1 MPKSAPALIFLA
13 LLCSAFC
20 APRAEARTRY
30 VKVRPGQDLAAL
42 IRNARANTAFL
53 LAPGTYKLKPQE
65 PHLQGVLLENKS
77 NVTILG
83 RDREKTRIELSPG
96 VKFGFYIGSNL
107 SNVTIQGLTIS
118 GTPPLKENTHA
129 IGNYSGSTK
138 IKGLRFTNLKI
149 EKVAVGISIAA
160 GENGSYSDVSVDRNV
175 IGPTIGTDAGWGYG
189 IHVENAVN
197 VRVADNFIREC
208 TRHSIYLARAAK
220 GSNIRIENN
229 LILDHDP
236 RSQQPRWYCAAL
248 VCSRSSDV
256 IISGNLVV
264 DPRTVAISVEPDEF
278 KAWPTKNISLFSN
291 RVLGARR
298 VGLWL
303 TTDDSCEVLANKI
316 TLYAAPPNP
325 QWCLET
331 STYDYARGKETKSS
345 FKAPQERWAKAE
357 HTAMLGDQLYI
368 MTGGVLDQAETK
380 TWTFKTCPKKWENV
394 RGLVGL
400 ENALGKNKHR
410 LYVVTDTGIDEV
422 NPARWKIRDSK
433 GDWKGTRYVTT
444 AGGYLHLL
452 VDDVLHRVSPKS
464 PGSRSTKKPWSGTK
478 WICPLG
484 DRIFLSSSGG
494 NYLLDPKTLE
504 GVKLGDKKAAN

>member
-1 MPKSAPALIFLA
+1 MTKSAPVLTSLA

-20 APRAEARTRY
+20 ASRAEARTRY

-65 PHLQGVLLENKS
+65 PHLQAVLLENKS
-77 NVTILG
+77 NITILG

-118 GTPPLKENTHA
+118 GTLPLKENTHA

-189 IHVENAVN
+189 IHVENATN
-197 VRVADNFIREC
+197 VRVSGNFIREC

-220 GSNIRIENN
+220 GSNVRIENN

-303 TTDDSCEVLANKI
+303 TTDGSCEVLANKV
-316 TLYAAPPNP
+316 TLYAAPPDP
-325 QWCLET
+325 QWCRET

-345 FKAPQERWAKAE
+345 FKAPQERWTKAE
-357 HTAMLGDQLYI
+357 YTAMLGDQLYI
-368 MTGGVLDQAETK
+368 MAGGVLDQAETK
-380 TWTFKTCPKKWENV
+380 TWTFETCPKKWEGV
-394 RGLVGL
+394 RGLVAL
-400 ENALGKNKHR
+400 ENAVGKGKHR

-422 NPARWKIRDSK
+422 NPARWKIRGSK
-433 GDWKGTRYVTT
+433 GDWKGTRYATT

-452 VDDVLHRVSPKS
+452 VEDVLHRVSPKS

-484 DRIFLSSSGG
+484 DGIFLSSSGG
-494 NYLLDPKTLE
+494 NYLLNPKTLE
-504 GVKLGDKKAAN
+504 GVKLGDKKAAD

>member
-1 MPKSAPALIFLA
+1 MPKSTPALISLV

-20 APRAEARTRY
+20 ASRAEAKTRY

-53 LAPGTYKLKPQE
+53 LASGTYKLKPQE
-65 PHLQGVLLENKS
+65 PHLQAVLLENKS
-77 NVTILG
+77 NITILG

-118 GTPPLKENTHA
+118 GTLPLKENTHA

-160 GENGSYSDVSVDRNV
+160 GENGSYSDVSVDRNI

-189 IHVENAVN
+189 IHIENATN
-197 VRVADNFIREC
+197 VRVSGNFIREC

-220 GSNIRIENN
+220 GSNVRIENN

-303 TTDDSCEVLANKI
+303 TTDGSCEVLANKV
-316 TLYAAPPNP
+316 TLYAAPPDP
-325 QWCLET
+325 QWCRET

-345 FKAPQERWAKAE
+345 FKAPQERWTKAE
-357 HTAMLGDQLYI
+357 YTAMLGDQLYI
-368 MTGGVLDQAETK
+368 MAGGVLDQAETK
-380 TWTFKTCPKKWENV
+380 TWTFETCPKKWENV
-394 RGLVGL
+394 RGLVAL

-410 LYVVTDTGIDEV
+410 VFVVTDTAIDEV
-422 NPARWKIRDSK
+422 SPSRWKIRSGK
-433 GDWKGTRYVTT
+433 GDWKDTRFATT

-452 VDDVLHRVSPKS
+452 VGDDLHRVSPKS
-464 PGSRSTKKPWSGTK
+464 PGSRSTKKTRSGTK
-478 WICPLG
+478 WISPLG
-484 DRIFLSSSGG
+484 DKIFLSSSGG
-494 NYLLDPKTLE
+494 NYLLDPKTLDGE
-504 GVKLGDKKAAN
+504 KLDPKAR

>member
-1 MPKSAPALIFLA
+1 MNQPAITSASLL
-13 LLCSAFC
+13 LLCAVFC
-20 APRAEARTRY
+20 SSEAEARTRY

-65 PHLQGVLLENKS
+65 PHLQAVLLENKS

-83 RDREKTRIELSPG
+83 RDREKTRIELSPE

-107 SNVTIQGLTIS
+107 SNITIQGLTIS
-118 GTPPLKENTHA
+118 GTLPLKENTHA

-160 GENGSYSDVSVDRNV
+160 GENGSYQDVSVDRNV

-189 IHVENAVN
+189 IHIENATK
-197 VRVADNFIREC
+197 VRVAANLIREC

-220 GSNIRIENN
+220 DSNIRIENN

-236 RSQQPRWYCAAL
+236 AYKQPRWYCAAL
-248 VCSRSSDV
+248 ACSRSSDV

-278 KAWPTKNISLFSN
+278 KAWPTKNISLLSN

-303 TTDDSCEVLANKI
+303 TTDGSCEVLANKV
-316 TLYAAPPNP
+316 TLYAAPPDP
-325 QWCLET
+325 QWCRQT

-380 TWTFKTCPKKWENV
+380 TWTFETCPKKWKHV
-394 RGLVGL
+394 RGLVAL
-400 ENALGKNKHR
+400 ENAVGKGKHR

-422 NPARWKIRDSK
+422 NPARWKIRNSK
-433 GDWKGTRYVTT
+433 GDWKGTRYATT

-464 PGSRSTKKPWSGTK
+464 PGARSTKKPWSGTK

-484 DRIFLSSSGG
+484 DKIFLSSSGG

-504 GVKLGDKKAAN
+504 GVKVGEKKAAD

>member
-1 MPKSAPALIFLA
+1 MKTIPNYTIVLA
-13 LLCSAFC
+13 MACLCCSSQRLEAKIKYRTGT
-20 APRAEARTRY
+20 PR
-30 VKVRPGQDLAAL
+30 QDLAAL
-42 IRNARANTAFL
+42 VRNARANTAFL
-53 LAPGTYKLKPQE
+53 LTPGTYRLKPQD
-65 PHLQGVLLENKS
+65 PPLQGVLLENKS
-77 NVTILG
+77 NVAIIG
-83 RDREKTRIELSPG
+83 KNRDATRIELSAG
-96 VKFGFYIGSNL
+96 MKFGFYIGSNL

-118 GTPPLKENTHA
+118 GTLPLKENTHA

-160 GENGSYSDVSVDRNV
+160 GENGSYSDVSVDRNI

-189 IHVENAVN
+189 IHIENATN
-197 VRVADNFIREC
+197 VRVSDNFIREC

-220 GSNIRIENN
+220 GSNVRIENN

-236 RSQQPRWYCAAL
+236 ASKQPRWYCAAL

-291 RVLGARR
+291 RGLGARR
-298 VGLWL
+298 GGLWL
-303 TTDDSCEVLANKI
+303 TTDGSCEVLANKV
-316 TLYAAPPNP
+316 TLYAAPPDP

-368 MTGGVLDQAETK
+368 MTGGILDQAETK
-380 TWTFKTCPKKWENV
+380 TWTFETCPKKWENV
-394 RGLVGL
+394 RGLVAL
-400 ENALGKNKHR
+400 ENAVGKSKHR

-422 NPARWKIRDSK
+422 NPARWKIKDSK
-433 GDWKGTRYVTT
+433 GDWKDTRYVTT
-444 AGGYLHLL
+444 AGGYIHLL
-452 VDDVLHRVSPKS
+452 VGDVLHRVSPKS

-484 DRIFLSSSGG
+484 DRIFLSSSVG
-494 NYLLDPKTLE
+494 NYLINPKTLE
-504 GVKLGDKKAAN
+504 GVKLGDKKAAD

>member
-1 MPKSAPALIFLA
+1 MPKSTPALISLV

-20 APRAEARTRY
+20 ASRAEAKTRY

-65 PHLQGVLLENKS
+65 PHLQAVLLENKS

-118 GTPPLKENTHA
+118 GTLPLKENTHA

-189 IHVENAVN
+189 IHVENATN
-197 VRVADNFIREC
+197 VRVSGNFIREC

-220 GSNIRIENN
+220 GSNVRIENN

-303 TTDDSCEVLANKI
+303 TTDGSCEVLANKV
-316 TLYAAPPNP
+316 TLYAAPPDP
-325 QWCLET
+325 QWCRET

-345 FKAPQERWAKAE
+345 FKAPQERWTKAE
-357 HTAMLGDQLYI
+357 YTAMLGDQLYI
-368 MTGGVLDQAETK
+368 MAGGVLDQAETK
-380 TWTFKTCPKKWENV
+380 TWTFETCPKKWEGV
-394 RGLVGL
+394 RGLVAL
-400 ENALGKNKHR
+400 ENAVGKGKHR

-433 GDWKGTRYVTT
+433 GDWKGTRYATT

-484 DRIFLSSSGG
+484 DGIFLSSSGG
-494 NYLLDPKTLE
+494 NYLLNPKTLE
-504 GVKLGDKKAAN
+504 GVKLGEKKAAD